1 METRY
6 GNVVACMP
14 SMALPKGPVSRQAA
28 THQNFSAVL
37 RAGPQNG
44 LGVVALRRMLILDR
58 RPLGRW
64 LLTAVRE
71 HLGAASRAAT
81 YR

>member
-1 METRY
+1 MWPVWRPDT
-6 GNVVACMP
+6 GTSIACM
-14 SMALPKGPVSRQAA
+14 
-28 THQNFSAVL
+28 
-37 RAGPQNG
+37 PQNG
-44 LGVVALRRMLILDR
+44 LGVVAWWRMLILDR